1 MNCGNYTARDLYR
14 NASTGQFIEL
24 YARGETIRDAPAYLR
39 TNIPAKA
46 VTVRGLGDDYAA
58 PIYRG
63 YVYLPRP
70 VPRDYS
76 PYVLPM
82 VVVNVPDYST
92 LGQSLYGASCAS
104 FAAADRDYA
113 YPWPW
118 RWSLF
123 SDDFLGRFGVPPRDV
138 PEATICRPQFVLGWW
153 GGRIWQALPMETY
166 TADTKGGGGYLV
178 MTTATLGG
186 YMLPALSAK
195 TLISPPVPPSS
206 LPYLRTALY
215 SQCLFLREYPKDFAR
230 REVESVSIEDVGGDF
245 VLKISMKWPI

>member
-1 MNCGNYTARDLYR
+1 MNCGKYTARDLYR
-14 NASTGQFIEL
+14 NANTGLFITL
-24 YARGETIRDAPAYLR
+24 YARGETMRDSPAYLR

-46 VTVRGLGDDYAA
+46 VTVRGLGDNYAA
-58 PIYRG
+58 PIYSG

-70 VPRDYS
+70 VPRDFSLFIFPQEAVY
-76 PYVLPM
+76 
-82 VVVNVPDYST
+82 VPDYDSD
-92 LGQSLYGASCAS
+92 GGVLYGASCAS

-118 RWSLF
+118 RWPQF
-123 SDDFLGRFGVPPRDV
+123 SEDFLGRFDGTPLNV
-138 PEATICRPQFVLGWW
+138 PEATICRPQFALGWW
-153 GGRIWQALPMETY
+153 GGHYWQALPMETY

-186 YMLPALSAK
+186 YMLPALTKK

-215 SQCLFLREYPKDFAR
+215 SFGFWIREMTTDYKRCETVSASI
-230 REVESVSIEDVGGDF
+230 ESSGGNYYLKVSI
-245 VLKISMKWPI
+245 LWHI